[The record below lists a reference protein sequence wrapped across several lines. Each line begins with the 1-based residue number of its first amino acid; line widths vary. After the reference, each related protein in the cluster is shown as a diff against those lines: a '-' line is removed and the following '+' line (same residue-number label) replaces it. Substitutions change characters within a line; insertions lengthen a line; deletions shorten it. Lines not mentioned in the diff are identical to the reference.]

1 MKEIIKDLN
10 GNEIIE
16 NCVLIIVNLQR
27 GTFKEEENNEII
39 FTRQGFEYSITKNM
53 KHIEIKT
60 NELKDSTE
68 MFEEFLNFF
77 ELVFLFYGYFPKIS
91 KISVKTYS
99 GEILSIN
106 KEKYLTY
113 KYVSSKQ
120 HKKTYNKLIDIN
132 EINNLSDI
140 MNNWIELKNDLG
152 LCISGLLMAQMDDLK
167 YIDVINVVLLQSIDG
182 YITNKIY
189 LNKYENTNVNIGNI
203 DNPKY
208 KLMKNCT
215 TREKENIH
223 FSEKLK
229 IFIKDYIQ
237 LIFDKESNN
246 NCNRFNNVFDE
257 FIIKCVNS
265 RNRLSHMNYDASKK
279 YFTGIENIYAFYKL
293 LLIFR
298 LNLIHDLT
306 LEKFIIK
313 SNINLNVYYT
323 DKWYIENCDLCN
335 NCIQKL
341 I

>member
-182 YITNKIY
+182 YIINHIFSNK
-189 LNKYENTNVNIGNI
+189 NKYINEDVNIGTYNK
-203 DNPKY
+203 PKLKKIKECSKY
-208 KLMKNCT
+208 Q
-215 TREKENIH
+215 KENLK
-223 FSEKLK
+223 FLEKLK
-229 IFIKDYIQ
+229 LFIRDYSKFVLKNEHTGKNKIFYTIE
-237 LIFDKESNN
+237 IFLN
-246 NCNRFNNVFDE
+246 
-257 FIIKCVNS
+257 KCVNS
-265 RNRLSHMNYDASKK
+265 RNRLSHMNVENTKN
-279 YFTGIENIYAFYKL
+279 YFEGIENIYAFYKL

-298 LNLIHDLT
+298 LNLLYDLD
-306 LEKFIIK
+306 LKDNIIK

-323 DKWYIENCDLCN
+323 DQWYIKHL
-335 NCIQKL
+335 
-341 I
+341 